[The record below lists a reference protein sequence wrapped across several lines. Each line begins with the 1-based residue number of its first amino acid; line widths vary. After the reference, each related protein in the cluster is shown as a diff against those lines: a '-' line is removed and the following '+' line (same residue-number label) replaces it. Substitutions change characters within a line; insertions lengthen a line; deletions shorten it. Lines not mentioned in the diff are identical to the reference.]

1 MRNITGRARA
11 VPRALTLGLLL
22 AFAGPALGGADDD
35 LLEAAKL
42 HRTGETEQSLAIWQR
57 LAQQGQVDA
66 QYNLGVVHHHGDGVK
81 QDYTTAMRWYARAA
95 EQGDIAAQRAIGT
108 MYMRGQGVRRDER
121 VGMRWV
127 MVDRIAAHHD
137 HMRVAEKWRGQIE
150 RAILHDE
157 QRRLE
162 LLYVQ
167 SLEEGDRVLA
177 DLKRRADGG
186 ADVTPQIAEMRA
198 DLR

>member
-11 VPRALTLGLLL
+11 VPQALTLGLLL
-22 AFAGPALGGADDD
+22 ALSGQAMGGSDDD
-35 LLEAAKL
+35 LLEAARL
-42 HRTGETEQSLAIWQR
+42 HRIGETDQSLAIWQR
-57 LAQQGQVDA
+57 LAMQGQVDA

-81 QDYTTAMRWYARAA
+81 QDFAAAMRWYARAA
-95 EQGDIAAQRAIGT
+95 EQGDIPAQRAIGT
-108 MYMRGQGVRRDER
+108 MYMRGQGVRRNER

-127 MVDRIAAHHD
+127 MLDKIAGHHD

-167 SLEEGDRVLA
+167 SLEEGDRVIA
-177 DLKRRADGG
+177 DLKRRAD
-186 ADVTPQIAEMRA
+186 ATPQVAELRP